1 MTLIKFTFWLELSVS
16 QKLLEFENFST
27 KEVRLLPD
35 CGFIDSVCDYVP
47 KTDDQNRSE
56 VDKDGVPILKIRQE
70 SKIKFSEVSR
80 GQWWPSDCTDRN
92 ET

>member
-1 MTLIKFTFWLELSVS
+1 MLNKNIGYIS
-16 QKLLEFENFST
+16 
-27 KEVRLLPD
+27 PD
-35 CGFIDSVCDYVP
+35 YLYKYNSPIN
-47 KTDDQNRSE
+47 TE
-56 VDKDGVPILKIRQE
+56 AILKIRQE